1 MTYREFYTAIV
12 NGEMNEELTTFAQ
25 NAITKLDERNARK
38 ASAPKKVNSEN
49 VALMGKIAELMA
61 DGETRIAKAI
71 GEALGISTPKASGL
85 CGQMVKAGTLVASEI
100 KIPKVGKRVAYTLAQ

>member
-12 NGEMNEELTTFAQ
+12 NGETSEELIAFAQ
-25 NAITKLDERNARK
+25 NAIVKLDERNARK

-71 GEALGISTPKASGL
+71 GEALEISTAKASGL
-85 CGQMVKAGTLVASEI
+85 CGQMVKNGTLTAGEV
-100 KIPKVGKRVAYTLAQ
+100 KIPKVGKRVTYTLA